1 MKKLIK
7 ILTYIAVALVV
18 ITFATVLPK
27 KPMFYIAELLIYIF
41 LAQYISDYYC
51 VVMQKRTNDNNS
63 VLDISE
69 EIMLFTDLGYDLE
82 GKVNGCITL
91 YNKELDKH
99 LYINPL
105 SGMAHSEKEITKEEE
120 DVLTKLFEKFNK

>member
-18 ITFATVLPK
+18 ITFTTILPK
-27 KPMFYIAELLIYIF
+27 EPMFYIAELLIYLF

-51 VVMQKRTNDNNS
+51 TVVQINSKNNS
-63 VLDISE
+63 DVLDISE
-69 EIMLFTDLGYDLE
+69 EIMLFNDLGYDLE
-82 GKVNGCITL
+82 RKVNGCITL

-99 LYINPL
+99 LYINPI

-120 DVLTKLFEKFNK
+120 EILTKLFEKI

>member
-7 ILTYIAVALVV
+7 ILTYIAVALVI
-18 ITFATVLPK
+18 ITFATILPK
-27 KPMFYIAELLIYIF
+27 EPMFYITELLIYLF
-41 LAQYISDYYC
+41 LARYVSDYYC
-51 VVMQKRTNDNNS
+51 VVMQKRINEDNS

-82 GKVNGCITL
+82 GKVNGCLTL

-99 LYINPL
+99 LYINPI

-120 DVLTKLFEKFNK
+120 DILTKLFEKFNK